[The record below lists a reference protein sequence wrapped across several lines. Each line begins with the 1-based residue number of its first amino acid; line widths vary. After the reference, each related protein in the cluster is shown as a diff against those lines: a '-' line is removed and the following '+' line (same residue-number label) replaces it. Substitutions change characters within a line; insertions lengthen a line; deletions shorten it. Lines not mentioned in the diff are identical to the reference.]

1 MKAVKTERNVKMH
14 REDIEVPDQY
24 MGLVIGHQGKTLRY
38 ISDVY
43 DVYIKIK
50 GDGFRVRGEVLNN
63 VKLAINHIK
72 SMFMKKV
79 KKEHQC
85 SICLEPLDS
94 NKNFSVTECGHQFH
108 TSCLSKC
115 VVINGKCPL
124 CRNQITDDKIN
135 LTPSEIE
142 RIINRTINRSIVNGT
157 FYTMLYYTSNAQ
169 YIDGNSMNV
178 IKNLIRE
185 PIRYALQQLNG

>member
-1 MKAVKTERNVKMH
+1 MH

-24 MGLVIGHQGKTLRY
+24 MGLVIGREGKTLRY

-43 DVYIKIK
+43 EVYVKIRK
-50 GDGFRVRGEVLNN
+50 DGFRVRGENPNN
-63 VKLAINHIK
+63 IKLAITRIK
-72 SMFMKKV
+72 GMFTKKV

-85 SICLEPLDS
+85 SICLEPLDP
-94 NKNFSVTECGHQFH
+94 NKNFSITECGHQFH

-115 VVINGKCPL
+115 LSINGKCPL
-124 CRNQITDDKIN
+124 CRNQITDNRIN
-135 LTPSEIE
+135 LTSSAIE
-142 RIINRTINRSIVNGT
+142 RIINRTINRSILNGT
-157 FYTMLYYTSNAQ
+157 FYTMMYYTSTSQ
-169 YIDGNSMNV
+169 YIDGENMNV

>member
-1 MKAVKTERNVKMH
+1 MH
-14 REDIEVPDQY
+14 REDIEVPDRY
-24 MGLVIGHQGKTLRY
+24 MGLVIGSQGKTLRY

-43 DVYIKIK
+43 EVHIKIK
-50 GDGFRVRGEVLNN
+50 GNGFRVRGEILNN
-63 VKLAINHIK
+63 VRLAITHIK

-94 NKNFSVTECGHQFH
+94 EKNFSVTECGHQFH
-108 TSCLSKC
+108 ASCLGKC
-115 VVINGKCPL
+115 LVINGKCPL
-124 CRNQITDDKIN
+124 CRHQITEDKIN
-135 LTPSEIE
+135 LTSVEIE

-157 FYTMLYYTSNAQ
+157 FYTMLYYTSSSQ
-169 YIDGNSMNV
+169 YIDGTSVNI

>member
-1 MKAVKTERNVKMH
+1 MH

-24 MGLVIGHQGKTLRY
+24 MGLVIGKQGKTLRY

-43 DVYIKIK
+43 EVYVKIRK
-50 GDGFRVRGEVLNN
+50 DGFRVRGENPNN
-63 VKLAINHIK
+63 IKLAITHIK
-72 SMFMKKV
+72 GMFTKKV

-85 SICLEPLDS
+85 SICLEPLDP
-94 NKNFSVTECGHQFH
+94 NKNFSITECGHQFH

-115 VVINGKCPL
+115 LSINGKCPL
-124 CRNQITDDKIN
+124 CRNQITDNKIN
-135 LTPSEIE
+135 ITSSAIE
-142 RIINRTINRSIVNGT
+142 RIINRTINRSILNGT
-157 FYTMLYYTSNAQ
+157 FYTMMYYTSTSQ
-169 YIDGNSMNV
+169 YIDGENMNV